1 MARQDIS
8 MDANYGE
15 VNFTDNL
22 TNKIFYPF
30 KYFGEMPGM
39 DNVNYCYGEI
49 IVPQDFEKHYLTS
62 NGLRVVI
69 PYIPE
74 YKQLSTRFRFDTEND
89 EIRYMIN
96 RSNNGHWF
104 TLANENGP
112 VYLSEFPL
120 LNEEGIFQLV
130 FHETGILTPYCGTES
145 DFIIKASLKQN
156 EVFILKSLTGNLY
169 QFPTTGV
176 GLINYLHAN
185 FETSGLSAK
194 LIQEFS
200 DDGMI
205 IHNAYMDSATGEL
218 ILDVTEK
225 NG

>member
-1 MARQDIS
+1 M
-8 MDANYGE
+8 
-15 VNFTDNL
+15 
-22 TNKIFYPF
+22 
-30 KYFGEMPGM
+30 
-39 DNVNYCYGEI
+39 
-49 IVPQDFEKHYLTS
+49 
-62 NGLRVVI
+62 I
-69 PYIPE
+69 PYTPE
-74 YKQLSTRFRFDTEND
+74 YKQLSIRFRFDTGND

-104 TLANENGP
+104 TLTNENGT
-112 VYLSEFPL
+112 VYLSELLL
-120 LNEEGIFQLV
+120 LNEDGIFQLV
-130 FHETGILTPYCGTES
+130 FHETGTLIPYCGTES
-145 DFIIKASLKQN
+145 DFIIKSSLKQN

-194 LIQEFS
+194 LLQEFS
-200 DDGMI
+200 NDGMI

-218 ILDVTEK
+218 VLDVTEK

>member
-22 TNKIFYPF
+22 TNKVFYPF
-30 KYFGEMPGM
+30 KYLGEIQGM
-39 DNVNYCYGEI
+39 DNVNYSYAEI
-49 IVPQDFEKHYLTS
+49 ILSQDLEKQDLTA
-62 NGLRVVI
+62 NGIRTRI
-69 PYIPE
+69 PYIPQ
-74 YKQLSTRFRFDTEND
+74 YKQLAIRFRFDTGND
-89 EIRYMIN
+89 DVRYMIN

-104 TLANENGP
+104 IMANKNGTM
-112 VYLSEFPL
+112 YLSELPL

-130 FHETGILTPYCGTES
+130 FHETGVLIPYGGTES
-145 DFIIKASLKQN
+145 DFIIKSSLKQD

-185 FETSGLSAK
+185 FETSGLAAK
-194 LIQEFS
+194 LLKEFS

-218 ILDVTEK
+218 VLDVTEK

>member
-1 MARQDIS
+1 MAG
-8 MDANYGE
+8 NE
-15 VNFTDNL
+15 
-22 TNKIFYPF
+22 
-30 KYFGEMPGM
+30 
-39 DNVNYCYGEI
+39 
-49 IVPQDFEKHYLTS
+49 
-62 NGLRVVI
+62 
-69 PYIPE
+69 
-74 YKQLSTRFRFDTEND
+74 LSIRFRFATGND

-96 RSNNGHWF
+96 RSNNGYWF
-104 TLANENGP
+104 TLAKENGIIH
-112 VYLSEFPL
+112 LSEFPL
-120 LNEEGIFQLV
+120 LNEKGIFQLV
-130 FHETGILTPYCGTES
+130 FHETGILVPYCGTES

-156 EVFILKSLTGNLY
+156 EVLILKSLTGNLY

-218 ILDVTEK
+218 VLDVTEK